1 MARWWPAARDA
12 SPDFRAESELRPA
25 DLTEQLRTLD
35 ACLRNTEPGELSAEE
50 ASALQGLLQT
60 VHNLTLTPRG

>member
-1 MARWWPAARDA
+1 MARWWPAASDA
-12 SPDFRAESELRPA
+12 AHDFRTERGFRPA

-35 ACLRNTEPGELSAEE
+35 ACLRNTAPGDLSPEE